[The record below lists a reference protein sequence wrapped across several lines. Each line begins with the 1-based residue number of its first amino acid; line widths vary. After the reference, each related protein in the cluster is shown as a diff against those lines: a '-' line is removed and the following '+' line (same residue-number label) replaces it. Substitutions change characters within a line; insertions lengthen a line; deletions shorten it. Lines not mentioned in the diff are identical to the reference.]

1 MSQAVADDRVLIQI
15 FQADCNKLA
24 SCLEPNQSFSHHL
37 VIKLVSQTQSGGL
50 LM

>member
-1 MSQAVADDRVLIQI
+1 MSQVVADDHVLIQI

-24 SCLEPNQSFSHHL
+24 SCLEQNQSFSHHL
-37 VIKLVSQTQSGGL
+37 VIKLFSQSGGL